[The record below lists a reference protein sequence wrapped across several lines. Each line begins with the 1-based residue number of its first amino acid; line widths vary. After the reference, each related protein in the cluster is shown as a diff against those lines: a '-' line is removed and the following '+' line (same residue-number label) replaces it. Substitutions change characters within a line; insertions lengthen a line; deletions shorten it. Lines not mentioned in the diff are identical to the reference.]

1 MFAQL
6 FGKYLIGRS
15 VIKEDIYQEILEK
28 HKSVRVKIGTIAVA
42 EGLMNEAQAEEVN
55 RLQRN
60 LDMRFGDIAV
70 DKGFLSL
77 EQIDSLL
84 SMQGNAYHQFVQL
97 MTEMTGLTASDT
109 EQLVKAFQK
118 DSGYTDMEME
128 ALKADD
134 IDQLIPLFII
144 STKPHI
150 REIASLVSRNLIRF
164 ISSDFYIGKAQHVK
178 EFSYKHLTYQEL
190 TGDDSVFIGIA
201 SNDDDKGFV
210 KVASAFSKEDI
221 TSVGS
226 SAYDA
231 VGEFINVTSG
241 LYASEMSIR
250 KTDLDMEPPVSFC
263 DQTAKGDFY
272 ALPVF
277 LEGNRIDVI
286 ISINEEFIPG
296 VNPVQTGE
304 VFNTDSLIAGGELSL
319 GKILIVDDSGMSRSM
334 LRNIL
339 ERAGYSIVCEAANGE
354 DAVSSFEEFSP
365 DLVTLDITMPKM
377 DGLEALTHILELN
390 ADAKVIMITAA
401 GQQDKLIK
409 ALKVGAKRFISKPF
423 NEEEILKNVND
434 VLNGVD

>member
-15 VIKEDIYQEILEK
+15 VIKQDIYQEILEK
-28 HKSVRVKIGTIAVA
+28 HKSVRVRIGTIAVA
-42 EGLMNEAQAEEVN
+42 EGLMSEEQAEEVN

-164 ISSDFYIGKAQHVK
+164 ISSDFYIDKAQHVK
-178 EFSYKHLTYQEL
+178 EFPYKHLSYQEL
-190 TGDDSVFIGIA
+190 AGDDSVFIGIA
-201 SNDDDKGFV
+201 ASDDDKGFV

-221 TSVGS
+221 SSVG
-226 SAYDA
+226 AATYDA

-272 ALPVF
+272 AIPVY

-286 ISINEEFIPG
+286 ISVNEEFNPG
-296 VNPVQTGE
+296 ENPVQTGE
-304 VFNTDSLIAGGELSL
+304 VFNTDTLIAGGELSL
-319 GKILIVDDSGMSRSM
+319 GKILIVDDSGMSRGM

-339 ERAGYSIVCEAANGE
+339 ERAGYSIVGEAANGE
-354 DAVSSFEEFSP
+354 DAVSAFEEFSP

-377 DGLEALTHILELN
+377 DGLEALSQILELN

-423 NEEEILKNVND
+423 NEEEILKDVRD